1 MVRESSWCWA
11 SWPCC
16 FPNSCFAS
24 PPPPAYYASR
34 RSRWDVSER
43 SKTVNERRI
52 WLTDDVIDF
61 SGQNNNY
68 LLPSKQ
74 SSYWEGG
81 GTYYWTCFHSPWQV
95 HEDRVLP
102 PGARPV
108 WWLHGREDTA
118 LTQVNEGTLC
128 SLLSTISRLALGLP
142 KVLLPFYHLLETD
155 DGKTLTHPKL
165 HDFYIQA
172 KFWWWGSR
180 AHWGARFVKLTDISH
195 FLLWQRVGEGWL
207 EVKMF
212 GFWLIPLVAA
222 RLQ

>member
-81 GTYYWTCFHSPWQV
+81 GGVLTTELVFILHDKYMRTEFSLLVRGLCDDYTGGRILHLLRLMKVHSAPCSLPSPDSPWVCQKCYY
-95 HEDRVLP
+95 H
-102 PGARPV
+102 
-108 WWLHGREDTA
+108 
-118 LTQVNEGTLC
+118 
-128 SLLSTISRLALGLP
+128 STIYWKPMMGKRWRIQNSMIFISKLN
-142 KVLLPFYHLLETD
+142 FD
-155 DGKTLTHPKL
+155 DEAVEHTGGRDL
-165 HDFYIQA
+165 
-172 KFWWWGSR
+172 
-180 AHWGARFVKLTDISH
+180 
-195 FLLWQRVGEGWL
+195 
-207 EVKMF
+207 
-212 GFWLIPLVAA
+212 
-222 RLQ
+222 